1 MSKKK
6 ILLAEDSLVIQNITR
21 KILELNNYEVTFAKD
36 GRQTLDRFAK
46 EHFDL
51 IILDINMPGMDGIQC
66 AKAIRNL
73 ANAQKAAIP
82 LLAITGNAKNYTAD
96 DFLQFGFNTF
106 LIKPLNFEALIQKVN
121 ECTKS

>member
-6 ILLAEDSLVIQNITR
+6 ILLAEDSFVIQNITR
-21 KILELNNYEVTFAKD
+21 KVLELNNCEVSFAKD
-36 GRQTLDRFAK
+36 GKQTLEKYAK

-73 ANAQKAAIP
+73 SNPQKAAIP
-82 LLAITGNAKNYTAD
+82 LLAITGNAKNYTEN
-96 DFLQFGFNTF
+96 DFKQFGFNAF
-106 LIKPLNFEALIQKVN
+106 LIKPLNFDILIQTVKQYTN
-121 ECTKS
+121 

>member
-21 KILELNNYEVTFAKD
+21 KVLELNNCEVTFAKD
-36 GRQTLDRFAK
+36 GRQTLDKFAK

-73 ANAQKAAIP
+73 TNLQKATIP
-82 LLAITGNAKNYTAD
+82 LLAITGNAKNYTEH
-96 DFLQFGFNTF
+96 DFKQFGFNAF
-106 LIKPLNFEALIQKVN
+106 LIKPLNFENLLQTVN
-121 ECTKS
+121 LFTQ

>member
-6 ILLAEDSLVIQNITR
+6 VLLAEDSLVIQNITR
-21 KILELNNYEVTFAKD
+21 KVLELNNCEVSFAKD
-36 GRQTLDRFAK
+36 GKQTLEKYAK

-73 ANAQKAAIP
+73 ANPQKAAIP
-82 LLAITGNAKNYTAD
+82 LLAITGNAKNYTEN
-96 DFLQFGFNTF
+96 DFKQFGFNAF
-106 LIKPLNFEALIQKVN
+106 LIKPLNFDILIQTVKQY
-121 ECTKS
+121 TS